1 MLGGCS
7 IYQDNICTIV
17 SFFCVKFIVLFC
29 KSKCHMA
36 LDKG

>member
-17 SFFCVKFIVLFC
+17 SFFRVKFIVLFC